1 MAEHNARLNKLVA
14 NFGDIEARRKLIAE
28 FGNSDSAFMGE
39 NQDGED
45 IMISI
50 AQTGIIEKVWQRNG
64 KLRVVLKTLMPWRS
78 LAILSFKASI
88 SSCVDVKL

>member
-45 IMISI
+45 IMIFYS
-50 AQTGIIEKVWQRNG
+50 T
-64 KLRVVLKTLMPWRS
+64 
-78 LAILSFKASI
+78 ILFGMSAMHNEIFS
-88 SSCVDVKL
+88 VERD

>member
-1 MAEHNARLNKLVA
+1 MAEHNARLNELVA

-64 KLRVVLKTLMPWRS
+64 KLRVDEYDKDGFFVSQKYEG
-78 LAILSFKASI
+78 
-88 SSCVDVKL
+88 D

>member
-1 MAEHNARLNKLVA
+1 
-14 NFGDIEARRKLIAE
+14 
-28 FGNSDSAFMGE
+28 MGE

-64 KLRVVLKTLMPWRS
+64 KLRVDEYNKDGFFVSQKYEG
-78 LAILSFKASI
+78 
-88 SSCVDVKL
+88 D

>member
-1 MAEHNARLNKLVA
+1 MQESPCFSCGENVK
-14 NFGDIEARRKLIAE
+14 
-28 FGNSDSAFMGE
+28 GE

-64 KLRVVLKTLMPWRS
+64 KLRVDEYNKDGFFVSQKYEG
-78 LAILSFKASI
+78 
-88 SSCVDVKL
+88 D

>member
-1 MAEHNARLNKLVA
+1 MQESPRFSRGENVK
-14 NFGDIEARRKLIAE
+14 
-28 FGNSDSAFMGE
+28 GE

-64 KLRVVLKTLMPWRS
+64 KLRVDEYNKDGFFVSQKYEG
-78 LAILSFKASI
+78 
-88 SSCVDVKL
+88 D

>member
-39 NQDGED
+39 NQDG
-45 IMISI
+45 
-50 AQTGIIEKVWQRNG
+50 
-64 KLRVVLKTLMPWRS
+64 KTS
-78 LAILSFKASI
+78 
-88 SSCVDVKL
+88 